1 MKKNDI
7 YKGKVVD
14 NGMEFEGIVKENNI
28 PVFIPNAIKDEEI
41 EYKVLKVNKSYAFG
55 KVEKIL
61 KESKYR
67 IKPICPAYHKCGGC
81 SGMHIDYLKTLE
93 MKKETVTNTLKKQG
107 ISKELI
113 EKIYGMK
120 TPFYYRNKVQY
131 PVRNINGKTV
141 MGMFSK
147 RTHSIVDI
155 DKCYIADKTIDE
167 VANTLFNLLIEKSFV
182 GLNEEDYTGDI
193 RNIMVRRGIHTD
205 EVMCVI
211 VANRDIQ
218 QELKKTDIIEKL
230 TKKYSNIQ
238 SIVINVNTK
247 KDNVILSNENLCIY
261 GKEYITDKIGEYTF
275 KISVNSFF
283 QVNTIQVETLYTCL
297 KDKLMLEKDNKVL
310 ELYSGVGTIG
320 IFLSKEVKE
329 ILGVEIVE
337 EAVKAAK
344 ENVDINKIENVKYIC
359 DDATKAIE
367 KLNEENYKVDIVVV
381 DPPRKGL
388 DSKGIEILKNIK
400 AKKIGYVSCN
410 PATLA
415 RDLNLLSDLYEVKS
429 INLVDMFPWTHH
441 VECCSV
447 LKLKES
453 TEI

>member
-1 MKKNDI
+1 MKKNEI
-7 YKGKVVD
+7 YKGKVID

-28 PVFIPNAIKDEEI
+28 PVFIPNVIKDEDI
-41 EYKVLKVNKSYAFG
+41 EYKILKVNKNYAFG

-67 IKPICPAYHKCGGC
+67 IKPICPSYYKCGGC
-81 SGMHIDYLKTLE
+81 AGMHIDYLKTLE
-93 MKKETVTNTLKKQG
+93 MKKLTTINTLKKQG
-107 ISKELI
+107 ISENLI
-113 EKIYGMK
+113 EKMHGMK

-131 PVRNINGKTV
+131 PVRNIGGKTV

-147 RTHSIVDI
+147 RSHNIIDI
-155 DKCYIADKTIDE
+155 DKCYITDKEIDE
-167 VANTLFNLLIEKSFV
+167 VANRLFELLIENNFV
-182 GLNEEDYTGDI
+182 GLNEENYTGDL
-193 RNIMVRRGIHTD
+193 RNIMVRKGIHTD

-218 QELKKTDIIEKL
+218 KEIEKTDIIQNMIKE
-230 TKKYSNIQ
+230 YPNIQ
-238 SIVINVNTK
+238 SIVVNINNK
-247 KDNVILSNENLCIY
+247 KDNVILSDRNICIY
-261 GKEYITDKIGEYTF
+261 GKEYITDKIGENIF

-283 QVNTIQVETLYTCL
+283 QVNTIQVETLYSCL
-297 KDKLMLEKDNKVL
+297 RDKLELEEKDKVL

-320 IFLSKEVKE
+320 IFLAKDVKE

-344 ENVDINKIENVKYIC
+344 ENVNINNIQNVKYIC

-367 KLNEENYKVDIVVV
+367 KLNQENYKVDVVVV

-388 DSKGIEILKNIK
+388 DNKGIEILKNIK

-415 RDLNLLSDLYEVKS
+415 RDLKLLSDLYEVKN

-441 VECCSV
+441 VECVSLLCR
-447 LKLKES
+447 K
-453 TEI
+453 